1 MEKTPIYVG
10 KPASKK
16 QFVTICQLRRLL
28 IFALTP
34 KKGKDRQNKPQN
46 QQNQATYIG
55 NPTCKKQ
62 FVTICQP
69 IGSCSDKIVEKN
81 IKSMQIEWKLKV
93 PHLQTM
99 YSNYSNQ
106 VCAQHIVTFYCK
118 LVTCKRNVTGHYLFL
133 IFSATCF

>member
-1 MEKTPIYVG
+1 L
-10 KPASKK
+10 PAQK
-16 QFVTICQLRRLL
+16 VANICLD
-28 IFALTP
+28 TK

-81 IKSMQIEWKLKV
+81 IKSMQIE
-93 PHLQTM
+93 
-99 YSNYSNQ
+99 
-106 VCAQHIVTFYCK
+106 
-118 LVTCKRNVTGHYLFL
+118 
-133 IFSATCF
+133 